1 LFALAKTA
9 ILICDG
15 EGAAPKRTLP
25 AGTDILLAIRS
36 GAVAYAD
43 EYCALEEKG
52 LSVSFNSVADC
63 FRS

>member
-1 LFALAKTA
+1 MNKLGVMIVLT
-9 ILICDG
+9 
-15 EGAAPKRTLP
+15 

-43 EYCALEEKG
+43 EYGTLKEKG
-52 LSVSFNSVADC
+52 LSVSFNSAADC